1 MRLDYKW
8 QAAIVTAVGLFM
20 AVLDN
25 TIVSVA
31 LPQMQ
36 AAFNTN
42 LDTITW
48 VISGYFLAQAA
59 VIPITGYLSD
69 RLGTKLVFLTALAI
83 FTVGSGLCAI
93 APTEIWLIAFRVLQG
108 IGGGALFP
116 LAFAIIFR
124 VFPPTERGP
133 ASAIISVPVLLA
145 PAFGPTIGGYLTT
158 TFDWRAIFTI
168 NLPVGV
174 VAFILGAIVLR
185 GRAAE
190 RAIGDVPPPEKKG
203 FDVAGLFLAV
213 VGFSALVYGITEA
226 GVKGW
231 TDPTVLG
238 FMIGGGVVL
247 VVFVVIELMVSD
259 PVLDLRLFT
268 NYTFTIA
275 NVLMWVVGAFLF
287 GSLFLLPYFF
297 ENLQGQTPLSAGE
310 ILIAQG
316 LSAAVATAIGGALY
330 NRVGP
335 RILATVGFVLITI
348 GTFGFTQLDVNT
360 TGASLQPW
368 LIVRGFGLGLTNLP
382 LQTLAVSVV
391 SNRAMA
397 RASSLVNVTRQVFAA
412 VGVAVLTTYLTQQVT
427 NHVNDAKTTF
437 SGQPM
442 QQAIQ
447 AAMKAF
453 SGQPLQHAQAVCAA
467 QLGQTN
473 PAGIPGCVQHAGQQ
487 FVQNYVLNAAHQYI
501 GHAAAQGFNDTFLLV
516 TILCGAAAVLALFI
530 GRDPAIEAAKR
541 AKARGETTEE
551 PRVPVVSE

>member
-8 QAAIVTAVGLFM
+8 QAAIVTALGLFM

-36 AAFNTN
+36 TAFNTN

-59 VIPITGYLSD
+59 VIPIIGYLSD
-69 RLGTKLVFLTALAI
+69 RAGTKLVFLIALAL
-83 FTVGSGLCAI
+83 FTIGSGLCAI
-93 APTEIWLIAFRVLQG
+93 APTDTWLIVFRILQG

-116 LAFAIIFR
+116 LGFAIVFR

-133 ASAIISVPVLLA
+133 ASAIVSVPVLLA
-145 PAFGPTIGGYLTT
+145 PAFGPTIGGFLTT
-158 TFDWRAIFTI
+158 TFDWRAIFTV

-174 VAFILGAIVLR
+174 VAFILSVIVLR

-190 RAIGDVPPPEKKG
+190 LAIGDVPTPEKKR
-203 FDVAGLFLAV
+203 FDVAGLFLAM
-213 VGFSALVYGITEA
+213 VGVTALVYGITEA
-226 GVKGW
+226 GNKGW
-231 TDPTVLG
+231 SDTTVLS

-247 VVFVVIELMVSD
+247 IAFMVVELRVSD

-275 NVLMWVVGAFLF
+275 NVLMWALAAFLF

-297 ENLQGQTPLSAGE
+297 ENLQGLTPLTAGE
-310 ILIAQG
+310 ILISQG
-316 LSAAVATAIGGALY
+316 LSAAVATALGGALY

-335 RILATVGFVLITI
+335 RILATVGLVLITV
-348 GTFGFTQLDVNT
+348 GTYGFTQLDVNT
-360 TGASLQPW
+360 TGAQLQPW
-368 LIVRGFGLGLTNLP
+368 LIIRGLGLGLTNLP

-397 RASSLVNVTRQVFAA
+397 RASSLVNVTRQIFAA
-412 VGVAVLTTYLTQQVT
+412 VGIAVLTTYLTQQVT
-427 NHVNDAKTTF
+427 DQVNAAKTTLLQAAQNAF
-437 SGQPM
+437 KGAPL
-442 QQAIQ
+442 QQAQ
-447 AAMKAF
+447 AA
-453 SGQPLQHAQAVCAA
+453 CTA

-473 PAGIPGCVQHAGQQ
+473 PAGIPGCIQQAGQQ
-487 FVQNYVLNAAHQYI
+487 FIQNYVQHAAPQI
-501 GHAAAQGFNDTFLLV
+501 QHAAAQGFNSTFLLV
-516 TILCGAAAVLALFI
+516 MLSCGVAVVLALFI
-530 GRDPAIEAAKR
+530 GRDPAIEAARR
-541 AKARGETTEE
+541 AKERGEQTEE
-551 PRVPVVSE
+551 PRVPVISE

>member
-1 MRLDYKW
+1 MRLNYKW
-8 QAAIVTAVGLFM
+8 QAAIVCALGLFM

-36 AAFNTN
+36 TAFQTN

-59 VIPITGYLSD
+59 VIPIVGYLSD
-69 RLGTKLVFLTALAI
+69 RVGTKLVFLVALSL

-93 APTEIWLIAFRVLQG
+93 APTDTWLIVFRILQG

-116 LAFAIIFR
+116 LGFAIVFR

-133 ASAIISVPVLLA
+133 ASAIVSVPVLLA
-145 PAFGPTIGGYLTT
+145 PAFGPTIGGFLTT

-190 RAIGDVPPPEKKG
+190 LATGDVAAPEKKR
-203 FDVAGLFLAV
+203 FDIAGLFLV
-213 VGFSALVYGITEA
+213 MIGVSALVYGITEA
-226 GVKGW
+226 GNKGW
-231 TDPTVLG
+231 SDTTVLG

-247 VVFVVIELMVSD
+247 LIFLIIELRVSD
-259 PVLDLRLFT
+259 PVMDMRLFT
-268 NYTFTIA
+268 NYTFTIS
-275 NVLMWVVGAFLF
+275 NVLMWALAAFLF

-297 ENLQGQTPLSAGE
+297 ENLQGLTPLSAGE

-316 LSAAVATAIGGALY
+316 LAAAVATAAGGALY

-335 RILATVGFVLITI
+335 RILASVGLVLITV
-348 GTFGFTQLDVNT
+348 GTYGFTQLDVNT
-360 TGASLQPW
+360 TGADLQPW
-368 LIVRGFGLGLTNLP
+368 LIIRGLGLGLTNLP

-397 RASSLVNVTRQVFAA
+397 RASSLVNVTRQIFAA

-427 NHVNDAKTTF
+427 DQVNAAKTTLL
-437 SGQPM
+437 
-442 QQAIQ
+442 Q
-447 AAMKAF
+447 AAQKAF
-453 SGQPLQHAQAVCAA
+453 SGAPLQQAQAACTA

-473 PAGIPGCVQHAGQQ
+473 PAGIPDCIKQAGQQ
-487 FVQNYVLNAAHQYI
+487 FIQNYIRHAAPQI
-501 GHAAAQGFNDTFLLV
+501 QHAAAQGFNSTFTLV
-516 TILCGAAAVLALFI
+516 MIFCGAAFVLALFV
-530 GRDPAIEAAKR
+530 GRDPAIEAARR
-541 AKARGETTEE
+541 AKARGEQTEE
-551 PRVPVVSE
+551 PRVPVISE